1 MVVGLLLYLREYKL
15 HCFCGGNVVIVGIYR
30 LGTIIE
36 ARMRNFLYIL
46 LSFLVFTEYSNS
58 QNKRDDYSPVPK
70 QYFSIDK
77 KNNIS
82 MELISKNYEIVDSLG
97 VETLKYI
104 NTDYCNGY
112 YSINND
118 GLILKKNIIYHDKE

>member
-1 MVVGLLLYLREYKL
+1 
-15 HCFCGGNVVIVGIYR
+15 
-30 LGTIIE
+30 
-36 ARMRNFLYIL
+36 
-46 LSFLVFTEYSNS
+46 
-58 QNKRDDYSPVPK
+58 
-70 QYFSIDK
+70 
-77 KNNIS
+77 